1 MHTTRSFLGVFE
13 GRLLK
18 GTRSV
23 MLDMM
28 RAGEREGIEIER
40 DNLSDKEAIEDEQ
53 MSPEGYKRDGCDYDQ
68 DNLRWKYT

>member
-1 MHTTRSFLGVFE
+1 
-13 GRLLK
+13 
-18 GTRSV
+18 

-28 RAGEREGIEIER
+28 RAGEREGIKIER